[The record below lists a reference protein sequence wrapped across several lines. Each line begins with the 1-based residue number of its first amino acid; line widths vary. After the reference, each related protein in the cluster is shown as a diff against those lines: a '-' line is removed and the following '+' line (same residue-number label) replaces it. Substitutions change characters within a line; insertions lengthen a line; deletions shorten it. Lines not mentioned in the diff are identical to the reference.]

1 LIREFEQS
9 LADNWRTGKIPTTAI
24 HLSIGQ
30 EAAAVGSCFALHPS
44 DCIATTHR
52 GHGHMLAKGAPV
64 DRMMAE
70 IYGRAEGLCGGKGG
84 SMHVTDIAVGA
95 IGANGIVGA
104 SSLLATGTALAFA
117 QRREDRVAVAFL
129 GDGATNQGMF
139 HEAINL
145 AAVWNLPVL
154 FVVENNGYGE
164 FTPQGRHMRIER
176 IADRAAAYGILGV
189 TVDGNDVDQVYHAA
203 KRAVT
208 DIREGKGPVLLE
220 CQTYRWRGH
229 MEGDAGE
236 YRTREEVESWKARC
250 PIRKMSERLIAE
262 GLITEKDHEQMQTE
276 SRDTV
281 EQSLHFALASPEPD
295 PRTIR
300 TDVFVDDAPLPPS
313 PSPGASQSITGS
325 AAINRALA
333 EEMRRDDSVVLLGED
348 VSLGG
353 YMAVTIGLAEEF
365 GLDRVRDTPISEYAI
380 VGAAVGASMSGLRP
394 VAEILFSDFITCC
407 MDPLVNQAAKLR
419 YMSGGQYR
427 LPLVVRLPGGAGL
440 GMAAQHSQSLESL
453 LMGIPGLLVAAPSSP
468 RDARALLKTAIR
480 SDNPVLFYEHK
491 LLYLAPGEVPDAEE
505 WLPFGQ
511 AEVKRSGRDLT
522 VVGLLYTVSLALEA
536 AELLSAEG
544 IDVEVVDP
552 RTLVPLDMKTILKSV
567 AKTGRLMTIEEGP
580 VRGGWGAE
588 VVARVT
594 SAAHG
599 LLKAPPVR
607 LGSSDNP
614 IPYNKSLENL
624 SVPNVERIAEA
635 IRKMFI

>member
-1 LIREFEQS
+1 
-9 LADNWRTGKIPTTAI
+9 
-24 HLSIGQ
+24 
-30 EAAAVGSCFALHPS
+30 
-44 DCIATTHR
+44 
-52 GHGHMLAKGAPV
+52 M
-64 DRMMAE
+64 
-70 IYGRAEGLCGGKGG
+70 
-84 SMHVTDIAVGA
+84 
-95 IGANGIVGA
+95 
-104 SSLLATGTALAFA
+104 
-117 QRREDRVAVAFL
+117 
-129 GDGATNQGMF
+129 
-139 HEAINL
+139 
-145 AAVWNLPVL
+145 
-154 FVVENNGYGE
+154 
-164 FTPQGRHMRIER
+164 
-176 IADRAAAYGILGV
+176 
-189 TVDGNDVDQVYHAA
+189 
-203 KRAVT
+203 
-208 DIREGKGPVLLE
+208 
-220 CQTYRWRGH
+220 
-229 MEGDAGE
+229 
-236 YRTREEVESWKARC
+236 
-250 PIRKMSERLIAE
+250 IAE

-276 SRDTV
+276 SRDAV
-281 EQSLHFALASPEPD
+281 EQALHFALASPEPD

-380 VGAAVGASMSGLRP
+380 VGAAVGAAMSGLRP

>member
-1 LIREFEQS
+1 
-9 LADNWRTGKIPTTAI
+9 
-24 HLSIGQ
+24 
-30 EAAAVGSCFALHPS
+30 
-44 DCIATTHR
+44 
-52 GHGHMLAKGAPV
+52 
-64 DRMMAE
+64 
-70 IYGRAEGLCGGKGG
+70 
-84 SMHVTDIAVGA
+84 MHVTDIAVGA

-117 QRREDRVAVAFL
+117 QRQENRVAVAFM

-164 FTPQGRHMRIER
+164 FTPQERHMRIER

-203 KRAVT
+203 KRAVA

-276 SRDTV
+276 SRDAV
-281 EQSLHFALASPEPD
+281 EQALHFALESPEPD

-300 TDVFVDDAPLPPS
+300 TDVFVDDAPLPPG

-380 VGAAVGASMSGLRP
+380 VGAAVGAAMSGLRP

-567 AKTGRLMTIEEGP
+567 AKTGRLITIEEGP

-588 VVARVT
+588 VVARVA

-624 SVPNVERIAEA
+624 SVPNVERIAEE
-635 IRKMFI
+635 IRKMFP